1 MPRPAWRLT
10 SPARVAGA
18 PPAASR
24 RFAVQ
29 LSVTGRHLD
38 ITDTMREY
46 VEDKLRK
53 LDRFYDRIEAVD
65 VVLDHE
71 SLKYR
76 IEVVVRADHKHT
88 FVAQVDASDFYEA
101 VDLVVDKLGRQLTRH
116 KERFRNRKH
125 PEAAAEEGALEG
137 GV

>member
-1 MPRPAWRLT
+1 
-10 SPARVAGA
+10 
-18 PPAASR
+18 
-24 RFAVQ
+24 VQ
-29 LSVTGRHLD
+29 LSVTGRHIEIND
-38 ITDTMREY
+38 SMREY
-46 VEDKLRK
+46 VEDKSRK

-65 VVLDHE
+65 IVLDHE

-76 IEVVVRADHKHT
+76 VEVLVRADHKHT
-88 FVAQVDASDFYEA
+88 FVAQVDAQDFYEA

-125 PEAAAEEGALEG
+125 PEAASETESLDG